1 MGMGV
6 GLDAAAGVEDGS
18 GFGFVLDRGVGG
30 AGGKKRPRG
39 EDEVVQLHHAQL
51 LVRGDI
57 VVLIAD
63 AGQRLKR
70 LAALGKS

>member
-1 MGMGV
+1 
-6 GLDAAAGVEDGS
+6 
-18 GFGFVLDRGVGG
+18 
-30 AGGKKRPRG
+30 
-39 EDEVVQLHHAQL
+39 VQLHHAQL